1 MIDFIGFIL
10 FLLKEIYYPF
20 KGLVYP
26 I

>member
-20 KGLVYP
+20 KELVYP
-26 I
+26 M

>member
-26 I
+26 M